1 MFRKPD
7 IKVRNRLLKSV
18 LISIGTLSVFLGFLG
33 IFIPLLPTTPFLL
46 LAAACYIRSSD
57 RFYQWLIDNK
67 WLGRYIRDYHEKRG
81 MKLRSKIFSLSI
93 LWITIACSV
102 IFATDNNILRVFLVL
117 IALGVTIHLSRLKT
131 LK

>member
-67 WLGRYIRDYHEKRG
+67 WLGRYIRDYP
-81 MKLRSKIFSLSI
+81 SL
-93 LWITIACSV
+93 
-102 IFATDNNILRVFLVL
+102 
-117 IALGVTIHLSRLKT
+117 
-131 LK
+131 